1 METETATI
9 VQNTEE
15 HLLSDK
21 WILWAHLPHD
31 TDWSLKSY
39 IKIVELDSVE
49 KVISLCNSIPEK
61 MIKNCMLFLMR
72 KNINPTWEDNKIVK
86 EDVFLLK

>member
-1 METETATI
+1 METETTT
-9 VQNTEE
+9 VVHNTEE

-39 IKIVELDSVE
+39 IYRGYGCENVTVAAKL
-49 KVISLCNSIPEK
+49 
-61 MIKNCMLFLMR
+61 
-72 KNINPTWEDNKIVK
+72 
-86 EDVFLLK
+86 